1 MLSLKLRKMVM
12 KMKKKLF
19 STLILVTLLAS
30 VLPSLPVM
38 ASPAVLQF
46 DLIADGGSAATAVDV
61 GDVLVWNDEEYLY
74 VEYVTD
80 GWYISEVHL
89 EVKTALGNIPQKNGN
104 PIPGKFTYGE
114 KGLWTMDYEFDPIP
128 LSWPADTQLY
138 IAAHAKVWEAASLT
152 SMSVV
157 SAPGVSVYGP
167 SSSYHPVGDF
177 VWGTSNPAVAT
188 WVHTS
193 WPSIP
198 GATWI
203 STAYDNEFPRPDS
216 WRWFRDTFNVPGYP
230 KSGNIVAATSDNAEE
245 VYLNGVLVGSDGEVQ
260 GPFIDNQEWQTILN
274 YPIAPQMGSNTLDF
288 IVRNYAYG
296 TDDPHVNPT
305 GLIYKASVEYYAREE
320 TAWGAGTG
328 FSGKNWA
335 TYFTYTVQGWVLLE
349 TLTVDSTSVTG
360 TTSTTVLDSSK
371 TYKFEAS
378 GTWTNTVNN
387 VADAEYT
394 SKDNWAT
401 HADGYI
407 WPPYAYLGANFGDL
421 QVGSTFINWGSYS
434 ASHVYDYE
442 HAGTGTTV
450 TFRVFDGE
458 DPNPVPSWYGDNS
471 GSLTVDI
478 FIWQ

>member
-1 MLSLKLRKMVM
+1 
-12 KMKKKLF
+12 MKKKLF

-30 VLPSLPVM
+30 VLPSVCTVGAEPITQDLM
-38 ASPAVLQF
+38 AGKTLE
-46 DLIADGGSAATAVDV
+46 V
-61 GDVLVWNDEEYLY
+61 GEVTVWNDASNIY
-74 VEYVTD
+74 VKYEITLD
-80 GWYISEVHL
+80 GWRFSELHL
-89 EVKTALGNIPQKNGN
+89 EIDDVFTDIHQSNGN
-104 PIPGKFTYGE
+104 PVPGQFAYSQTFAAPYVTEYTFTVPKNGWST
-114 KGLWTMDYEFDPIP
+114 GTI
-128 LSWPADTQLY
+128 LY
-138 IAAHAKVWEAASLT
+138 VVAHAKVVHVVDGSQTIVSDT
-152 SMSVV
+152 STMWSGDNVNWYNTISVT
-157 SAPGVSVYGP
+157 P
-167 SSSYHPVGDF
+167 HPA
-177 VWGTSNPAVAT
+177 WT
-188 WVHTS
+188 
-193 WPSIP
+193 SIP
-198 GATWI
+198 GATWVWLDPANLLLGGEYANTPGGGWYFKKGFTLPTSAFDI
-203 STAYDNEFPRPDS
+203 SADM
-216 WRWFRDTFNVPGYP
+216 
-230 KSGNIVAATSDNAEE
+230 VAGAADNA
-245 VYLNGVLVGSDGEVQ
+245 YRIAINGVALVPPGHGQ
-260 GPFIDNQEWQTILN
+260 MLLNPPTITQDDFDAFMQVNTHTVPDDTITAGANWIQIRALN
-274 YPIAPQMGSNTLDF
+274 W
-288 IVRNYAYG
+288 YG
-296 TDDPHVNPT
+296 DANLPAGNPA
-305 GLIYKASVEYYAREE
+305 GLIYKAVIDYSYIDKTE

-335 TYFTYTVQGWVLLE
+335 TYFTYTVQGNWVLLE

-360 TTSTTVLDSSK
+360 TTSNTVLDSGK
-371 TYKFEAS
+371 TYKFKAI